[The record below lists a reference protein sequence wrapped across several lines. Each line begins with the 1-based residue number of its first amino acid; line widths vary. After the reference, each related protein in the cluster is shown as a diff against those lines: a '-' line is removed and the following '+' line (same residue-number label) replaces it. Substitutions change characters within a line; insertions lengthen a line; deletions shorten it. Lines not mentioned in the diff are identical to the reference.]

1 MYKKHFGFK
10 ERPFTLVPNPAFLF
24 LSKSHEEALAHLS
37 YAVEQGEGFVEITGE
52 VGTGKTTLCRAFI
65 EGLDN
70 NTEVAYI
77 FNPKL
82 DSIQLLK
89 AINDELNIDSKPDNT
104 KDLIDTLNR
113 FLIKKISEG
122 GKSLILIDEAQ
133 NLSPDVL
140 EQLRLLSNLETNTK
154 KLLQIILVGQP
165 ELGEMLNSYEL
176 RQLGQR
182 ITLSCHISPLTARET
197 SDYIQHR
204 IQRASL
210 KSTVKFDRTAIRNIY
225 KFSGGVPRLIN
236 IACDRALLTAFV
248 LNQQKVTGKTSY
260 SAIRELSSTGGAGK
274 KSPLYN
280 KIRILTAS
288 IIIVFLL
295 IFILSYNEVS
305 DNNTILQKIVSSA
318 PESSETNYQEQ
329 MEETSVNRE
338 FKEVSQNKKT
348 RGETQP
354 VVTSN
359 DKKLEKVIENS
370 PTMEIS
376 ETTGK
381 RQVADIAEELT
392 PHEILVN
399 PEPLMAKEETS
410 LNLEFFLKKN
420 NGRSTRSHAIIN
432 VLELWGIKPEIEHDI
447 NTIRKDHRF
456 FQLAAEKNGLN
467 LYSVNNN
474 LALIKILN
482 LPAVLKFKSMGDQP
496 PGFYILYK
504 TTNNKIT
511 LSSPGNG
518 EKIEV
523 EDNEFKLYW
532 ENIAYIP
539 WMDKY
544 SITGIIPVRAP
555 WKSVVGLKNLLE
567 DIGFSYIEINS
578 VYDENCINAVKEI
591 QKKYGITVDGIVGTR
606 TKIALYN
613 ESRSFKGPHINN

>member
-1 MYKKHFGFK
+1 M
-10 ERPFTLVPNPAFLF
+10 LVPNPAFLF

-89 AINDELNIDSKPDNT
+89 AINDEFGIDSKPDNT

-113 FLIKKISEG
+113 YLIKKISEG
-122 GKSLILIDEAQ
+122 GKALILIDEAQ

-165 ELGEMLNSYEL
+165 ELGEMLDSYEL

-210 KSTVKFDRTAIRNIY
+210 KSTVRFERAAIRNIY

-260 SAIRELSSTGGAGK
+260 SAIRELASRGGSGK
-274 KSPLYN
+274 KSPLHN
-280 KIRILTAS
+280 KTRILTAS

-295 IFILSYNEVS
+295 IFILSYSKVS

-348 RGETQP
+348 RGETRL

-381 RQVADIAEELT
+381 RQVADIAEELI

-399 PEPLMAKEETS
+399 PEPLKAKGKTS
-410 LNLEFFLKKN
+410 PNLEFFLRKN
-420 NGRSTRSHAIIN
+420 NGRSTRNLAIIN
-432 VLELWGIKPEIEHDI
+432 VLELWGIKPEIERDI
-447 NTIRKDHRF
+447 NTITKDYRF

-523 EDNEFKLYW
+523 EDNEFKPYW

-539 WMDKY
+539 WMDKF

-578 VYDENCINAVKEI
+578 VYDEKSINAVKEI
-591 QKKYGITVDGIVGTR
+591 QKKYGIAVDGIVGTR